1 MLSRLTVLSTISV
14 LALSACATNQ
24 ENPYYKYSS
33 QYEGAP
39 VTQVAHAPDI
49 TQLSTVSYQAEP
61 AEHDALAVDNM
72 QQATYTRVDHE
83 CLKKEKNHELLGAG
97 IGGAIGAVAGKKLI
111 GGTEG
116 TVIGAGLGGAVGYG
130 VGDKVVNCDPETFVM
145 IEDKPV
151 ASTVYVASTQPA
163 KTQAEPKIATP
174 YVSPTDTEF
183 DTISTTGTP
192 GYQVLQ
198 AQTDVSSLTAPVTA
212 IGSTAREVV
221 YDYSANTV
229 ASSAITETAS
239 PQTRY
244 LNMGDR
250 SHVVKQGDTVYSL
263 SRKLCVSVTDIQSLN
278 GLNSNFG
285 INIGDQLKLP
295 PSRC

>member
-1 MLSRLTVLSTISV
+1 MS
-14 LALSACATNQ
+14 CW
-24 ENPYYKYSS
+24 
-33 QYEGAP
+33 
-39 VTQVAHAPDI
+39 
-49 TQLSTVSYQAEP
+49 
-61 AEHDALAVDNM
+61 
-72 QQATYTRVDHE
+72 
-83 CLKKEKNHELLGAG
+83 
-97 IGGAIGAVAGKKLI
+97 LI

-198 AQTDVSSLTAPVTA
+198 A
-212 IGSTAREVV
+212 VV

>member
-14 LALSACATNQ
+14 LALAACATNQ

-39 VTQVAHAPDI
+39 ITQVAHAPDI

-97 IGGAIGAVAGKKLI
+97 IGGAIGAVAGKSLI

-145 IEDKPV
+145 IENKPV

-229 ASSAITETAS
+229 ASSATTETAS
-239 PQTRY
+239 PETRY
-244 LNMGDR
+244 LGMGAR

-263 SRKLCVSVTDIQSLN
+263 SRKLCVSVSDIQSLN